1 MKKFFP
7 VLFAFVLASCSTV
20 RQEGIASQTSQAS
33 KIEQQKKFNYKVHVT
48 NAKTMNLML
57 PENMDGSVDRVY
69 LFVGDFGN
77 RSFIAPLY
85 FTSDSQGMYISILND
100 LGTSLAELSFSE
112 TGVDFDSELLPGK
125 MGKMKAEYIV
135 SDIQAAFYNVDALK
149 DHYRNSGLLFETHP
163 AGNGEVRV
171 VMDGKKV
178 IMTIT
183 KDENIVCI
191 KNFLRGYSYELTGAQ
206 DDD

>member
-1 MKKFFP
+1 MKKFLPFI
-7 VLFAFVLASCSTV
+7 FALVLASCSTV
-20 RQEGIASQTSQAS
+20 REAGQTGQMEKFSY
-33 KIEQQKKFNYKVHVT
+33 KIHVT

-85 FTSDSQGMYISILND
+85 FLSDSQGMYISILND

-125 MGKMKAEYIV
+125 MKKMKAEYIV
-135 SDIQAAFYNVDALK
+135 SDIQAAFYKIDALK

-163 AGNGEVRV
+163 AGKGEVRV
-171 VMDGKKV
+171 IMDGKKV

-183 KDENIVCI
+183 KDGNMVCI